1 MTFDFSTAAQLV
13 FGPGRALEA
22 GALTASHGSRVLAV
36 LGGHPA
42 RSGELID
49 RLRARGLWVRT
60 FQVTAEPTVG
70 DVRRGV
76 AEAWES
82 ECDVVLGAGGGSVL
96 DAGKAIAALMTNPG
110 DPLDYL
116 EVIGA
121 GKPLANL
128 PAPYLALPTTAGTGT
143 EATQNAVIASPE
155 HRIKVSLRSPLMFP
169 RIALVD
175 PLLTASCPPGV
186 TAASGLDALTQLIE
200 PFTCIQPNPMVDA
213 LCRDG
218 IDRIRRSLRRAFED
232 GSDAAAREDMAL
244 AALLSGM
251 ALSNAKLGA
260 VHGIAAPLGGMTKAS
275 HGAACARLLPEV
287 MDVNIRLLREGKGHP
302 GALDRYAEIAR
313 ILTADAPATP
323 EAGAEW
329 IRSLTVTFRI
339 PPLSQFGLRI
349 EDFPVLAEKASQAS
363 SMKGNP
369 VSLGVGDI
377 IQILSKTI

>member
-1 MTFDFSTAAQLV
+1 
-13 FGPGRALEA
+13 
-22 GALTASHGSRVLAV
+22 
-36 LGGHPA
+36 
-42 RSGELID
+42 
-49 RLRARGLWVRT
+49 
-60 FQVTAEPTVG
+60 
-70 DVRRGV
+70 
-76 AEAWES
+76 
-82 ECDVVLGAGGGSVL
+82 
-96 DAGKAIAALMTNPG
+96 
-110 DPLDYL
+110 
-116 EVIGA
+116 
-121 GKPLANL
+121 
-128 PAPYLALPTTAGTGT
+128 
-143 EATQNAVIASPE
+143 
-155 HRIKVSLRSPLMFP
+155 
-169 RIALVD
+169 
-175 PLLTASCPPGV
+175 
-186 TAASGLDALTQLIE
+186 
-200 PFTCIQPNPMVDA
+200 
-213 LCRDG
+213 
-218 IDRIRRSLRRAFED
+218 
-232 GSDAAAREDMAL
+232 
-244 AALLSGM
+244 M

-369 VSLGVGDI
+369 VPLGVGDI